1 MTAKQS
7 IVQTSRPTLK
17 IKQYNTASSA
27 YEEDETI
34 SQAVNEY
41 LLSYSWSMSVSDT
54 QGSFNLTLFP
64 GQTGNGKTIA
74 AGTQL
79 YDCLNTMDVVEIY
92 ENVYNTSADN
102 TLKGINVTEQI
113 NALGISSGITI
124 DESIP
129 VFIGVIKSKKYAAQ
143 MSDNGVTRR
152 IQITGISA
160 AGLIGQV
167 QLDFSTQA
175 MAVGD
180 TLSANE
186 GVFEALT
193 VSMTE
198 FTNQEARKEGK
209 KNTIANVVN
218 AVWQVYQN
226 QARKI
231 SSNCRLLDMIDAL
244 GVTFDFDEST
254 IDYYLANVFASEST
268 QTVFD
273 MIHTVA
279 SEPVYETFARFGY
292 ITVEGNGT
300 EYEEYRPVIMIRM
313 VPFEAAS
320 WQELTHWELDAA
332 VVRAFDFTQSDNEVY
347 TVFFTYLDGY
357 PVSEQ
362 MLMSLSA
369 LLHKNAT
376 DKDALAE
383 VEQSD
388 CLVAVNEEKYAIYG
402 YRLLNAKFRG
412 YYKENDVTNP
422 RAMMAAMN
430 ENMKEWFGSLDEML
444 SGSVSLAMTGG
455 TARIQAG
462 DVASF
467 LGCEFYIEGVSHSW
481 TVNMGGDVSL
491 SLTRGGT
498 YTNGTFSAASDIT
511 DQVRLLEGRA
521 ASDSTGATS

>member
-7 IVQTSRPTLK
+7 VVQTSRPTLRV
-17 IKQYNTASSA
+17 KQYNTASSA

-34 SQAVNEY
+34 SEAVNEY

-54 QGSFNLTLFP
+54 QGSFTLTLFP
-64 GQTGNGKTIA
+64 GQTGNGKNIA

-92 ENVYNTSADN
+92 ENVFNTSADN
-102 TLKGINVTEQI
+102 TLKGINITEQI
-113 NALGISSGITI
+113 NALGITSGVTV

-143 MSDNGVTRR
+143 MTDNGVTRR
-152 IQITGISA
+152 IQISGISA

-198 FTNQEARKEGK
+198 FTNQSARSEGT

-218 AVWQVYQN
+218 AVWQVYKN

-231 SSNCRLLDMIDAL
+231 SSNCRTLDMIDAL
-244 GVTFDFDEST
+244 GVTFDFDDSK

-273 MIHTVA
+273 MIHTVV

-292 ITVEGNGT
+292 ITIESNGT
-300 EYEEYRPVIMIRM
+300 EYEEYRPLIKIRM
-313 VPFEAAS
+313 VPFAS
-320 WQELTHWELDAA
+320 DTWQSLTHWNLDAVA
-332 VVRAFDFTQSDNEVY
+332 VKAFDFAQSDNEVY

-383 VEQSD
+383 VGQSD

-412 YYKENDVTNP
+412 YHKENDVTNP
-422 RAMMAAMN
+422 RAMMQAMN

-455 TARIQAG
+455 TARIMPG
-462 DVASF
+462 DVACF

-481 TVNMGGDVSL
+481 EVNRGGDINL
-491 SLTRGGT
+491 SLTRGGA
-498 YTNGTFSAASDIT
+498 YTDGVFSAASDIT
-511 DQVRLLEGRA
+511 DQARLLEGRA
-521 ASDSTGATS
+521 AADDTKEAS

>member
-64 GQTGNGKTIA
+64 GQTAK
-74 AGTQL
+74 GTRSATSGYEL
-79 YDCLNTMDVVEIY
+79 FDCLNTMDVVEIY
-92 ENVYNTSADN
+92 ENVFNTSTEN
-102 TLKGINVTEQI
+102 TLKGINVTT
-113 NALGISSGITI
+113 LSSGTGDTYTV

-143 MSDNGVTRR
+143 MTDNGVTRR
-152 IQITGISA
+152 IQISGISA
-160 AGLIGQV
+160 AGLIGQL

-180 TLSANE
+180 TLSANQ

-193 VSMTE
+193 VNMTQ
-198 FTNQEARKEGK
+198 FTNQEARSGGT
-209 KNTIANVVN
+209 KNTIANVVK

-231 SSNCRLLDMIDAL
+231 SSNCRTLDMIDAL
-244 GVTFDFDEST
+244 DVSFEFDESK

-268 QTVFD
+268 QSVFD
-273 MIHTVA
+273 MTHTVA
-279 SEPVYETFARFGY
+279 GEPVYETFARFD
-292 ITVEGNGT
+292 EGKP
-300 EYEEYRPVIMIRM
+300 RIMIRM
-313 VPFEAAS
+313 VPFAS
-320 WQELTHWELDAA
+320 DTWQALTHWELDAVA
-332 VVRAFDFTQSDNEVY
+332 VKAFDFAQSDAEVY

-362 MLMSLSA
+362 MLMTLET
-369 LLHKNAT
+369 LLHQNAT
-376 DKDALAE
+376 DKDAMAE
-383 VEQSD
+383 AAQSD

-412 YYKENDVTNP
+412 YHKENDVTNP
-422 RAMMAAMN
+422 RAMMQAMN
-430 ENMKEWFGSLDEML
+430 ENMKAWFGSLDEML

-455 TARIQAG
+455 TSQIMPG

-481 TVNMGGDVSL
+481 EVNRGGDINL
-491 SLTRGGT
+491 SLTRGGA
-498 YTNGTFSAASDIT
+498 YTNGVFSAASDIT
-511 DQVRLLEGRA
+511 EQARLLEGRA
-521 ASDSTGATS
+521 ASDDTKETS

>member
-7 IVQTSRPTLK
+7 IVQTSRPTLRV
-17 IKQYNTASSA
+17 KQYNTASKE

-41 LLSYSWSMSVSDT
+41 LLSYSWSLSVSDT
-54 QGSFNLTLFP
+54 QGSFTLTLFP
-64 GQTGNGKTIA
+64 GQTAK
-74 AGTQL
+74 GTRSATSGYEL

-92 ENVYNTSADN
+92 EAVYNTSADN
-102 TLKGINVTEQI
+102 AY
-113 NALGISSGITI
+113 NAKTTAAGTSYVAETY
-124 DESIP
+124 P
-129 VFIGVIKSKKYAAQ
+129 VFVGVIKSKKYAAQ
-143 MSDNGVTRR
+143 MSDSGVTRR
-152 IQITGISA
+152 IQISGISA

-193 VSMTE
+193 VNMTQ
-198 FTNQEARKEGK
+198 FTNQSARSEGT
-209 KNTIANVVN
+209 KNTIANVIN
-218 AVWQVYQN
+218 AVWDVYKN

-231 SSNCRLLDMIDAL
+231 SSNCRTLDMIDAL
-244 GVTFDFDEST
+244 GVTFDFDGST
-254 IDYYLANVFASEST
+254 IDYYLANVFATEST

-273 MIHTVA
+273 MTRTVA
-279 SEPVYETFARFGY
+279 AEPVYETFASFYLTDSDGEERFSPH
-292 ITVEGNGT
+292 IK
-300 EYEEYRPVIMIRM
+300 IRM
-313 VPFEAAS
+313 VPFAS
-320 WQELTHWELDAA
+320 DTWQGLTHWDLDA
-332 VVRAFDFTQSDNEVY
+332 VVVKAFDFTQSDNEVY

-383 VEQSD
+383 VGQSD

-412 YYKENDVTNP
+412 YHKENDVTNP
-422 RAMMAAMN
+422 RAMMQAMN
-430 ENMKEWFGSLDEML
+430 ENMKDWYGYLDEML
-444 SGSVSLAMTGG
+444 TGSVSLAMTGG

-481 TVNMGGDVSL
+481 EVNRGGDVSL

-498 YTNGTFSAASDIT
+498 YSGGTFSAASDIT
-511 DQVRLLEGRA
+511 DQARLLEGRA
-521 ASDSTGATS
+521 VSDDTGEST